1 MSFEQV
7 KRGNLDIN
15 IEHEIDDEFRFI
27 YRNFNSMVKELKTL
41 IDQSYK
47 QKILVQRAEMK
58 QLQSQIN
65 PHFLYN
71 SFFILN
77 TMARTED
84 YENIEKFTE
93 QLGRYFQFITRSA
106 ADEVPLEKEVEH
118 ARVYTEIQAMR
129 YSNRIK
135 AYFEELP
142 EEFWGIVVPRL
153 ILQPI
158 IENAFEHGL
167 GMVKKNGI
175 LTVSFE
181 KLQNGL
187 HIIIENNGEII
198 EDKEMEFLRNKLTL
212 NDKRRSYCHL
222 KYTPEIAIK
231 VWT

>member
-1 MSFEQV
+1 
-7 KRGNLDIN
+7 
-15 IEHEIDDEFRFI
+15 
-27 YRNFNSMVKELKTL
+27 MVKELKTL
-41 IDQSYK
+41 IEQSYK

-187 HIIIENNGEII
+187 HIIIENNGEI
-198 EDKEMEFLRNKLTL
+198 
-212 NDKRRSYCHL
+212 
-222 KYTPEIAIK
+222 
-231 VWT
+231 

>member
-212 NDKRRSYCHL
+212 NDKKKKLLPSQI
-222 KYTPEIAIK
+222 YTRDCN
-231 VWT
+231 